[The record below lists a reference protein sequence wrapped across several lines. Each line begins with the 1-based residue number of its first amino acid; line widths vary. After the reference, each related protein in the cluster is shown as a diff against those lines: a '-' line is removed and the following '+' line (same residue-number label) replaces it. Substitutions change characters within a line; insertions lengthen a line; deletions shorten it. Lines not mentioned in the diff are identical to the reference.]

1 MPAAGRMANQ
11 VLTSKLN
18 KKGGM
23 WLDNKEQEVRCIR
36 CGRKL
41 KNPAAREKGLGRV
54 CEKKLQ
60 YEAQENKTKKL
71 P

>member
-1 MPAAGRMANQ
+1 MANQ
-11 VLTSKLN
+11 VLASKL
-18 KKGGM
+18 KRKGGM
-23 WLDNKEQEVRCIR
+23 CLDKKEQEVRCIR

-41 KNPAAREKGLGRV
+41 KNPAARGKGLGRV

-60 YEAQENKTKKL
+60 YESQEVKTKKL